1 MVPATET
8 HGRPTAQRLR
18 AGAGRLGIDFL
29 DTRYYP
35 SIRLCMG
42 LNVTH
47 ADSPNGANARQMWH
61 ESPCAALGTTA
72 QGLRPMTDRPEA
84 MPRPGRY
91 YRKDRPRGL

>member
-8 HGRPTAQRLR
+8 PGGSTGRRLR

-35 SIRLCMG
+35 SIQLCMG

-47 ADSPNGANARQMWH
+47 VDRPPGANIRRTWN
-61 ESPCAALGTTA
+61 ESLCDALGTTA
-72 QGLRPMTDRPEA
+72 HGLQPMTDRPDA
-84 MPRPGRY
+84 VRGLGRY
-91 YRKDRPRGL
+91 YRKDLFLGI